1 MEKSDLCKLEIENL
15 TGKIFSGDPTP
26 LVFNLVK
33 DSTKLLSLYNELS
46 EQKLVDDEEVE
57 TTNIQSAMG
66 SFEDLFNSATVIG

>member
-66 SFEDLFNSATVIG
+66 SFENLFNSATVIG

>member
-26 LVFNLVK
+26 LVFDLVK

-66 SFEDLFNSATVIG
+66 SFEDLFNSATIIG